1 MDDLLNEFL
10 TETFESIEVVDVELV
25 ELEKDPNNK
34 SVLDNIFR
42 LVHTIKGTCGFLGLP
57 RLEAVAHSGENV
69 LGKFRDGEMEVTPEA
84 VTLILSALDRI
95 KEILEGLEQTQ
106 EEPAGDDSEIINQL
120 NAMAEGKTPSV
131 DKIEEP
137 VKIVEQVE
145 APIEVSDERP
155 TVPGEVTLDELE
167 AAFLAAPGPE
177 DDDVEDDVASKGK
190 LESVG
195 GLETISVL
203 SHLFHNRVNS
213 DPSMKDLL
221 KGADLRESK
230 KAVEAF
236 FISSLENEV
245 CAEDIVESSFVEF
258 IKNGILEDQF
268 YNTTKHLESVLEEVG
283 MSALDAEFVKE
294 IYTQTSSKMLEAA
307 KKNVKVATEPAK
319 SKDVAKKAAAKEGSI
334 ANQSIRVGVDVLDNL
349 MNMVSELVLTRNQL
363 MQISRRAGDNEF
375 DIPLQRLSQCTTEL
389 QEGVMKT
396 RMQPIGNAW
405 SKLPRIIRDLQMEL
419 GKKIDLQMLGAE
431 TELDRQV
438 LELIKDPLTHMIR
451 NSADHGIETIED
463 RVAAGKKE
471 TGTIRLNAFHEGGQ
485 IIIEI
490 SDDGA
495 GLPVEKL
502 KAKALANNLAS
513 EEEIAE
519 MSDQQIQR
527 FIFHAGFSTAQQVTS
542 VSGRGVGMDVV
553 RTNIEKIGGTIE
565 LKSTEGKGT
574 TFFIKIPLTL
584 AIVSALIVESGSERF
599 AIPQISVLELVRA
612 SNDSNHTI
620 EYINSTPVLRLR
632 DRLLPLL
639 HLNKILGFESEENA
653 ATEDAA
659 SEDSVS
665 EVSVSS
671 NEDFIIITQVGDFT
685 FGIVVDQVFD
695 TEEIVVKP
703 VAPILRDLTVFSGNT
718 ILGDGTVIMILDPNG
733 IANEANDAMS
743 DIADQ
748 YSDADEEELV
758 SSFDDKEAILLF
770 RAGGDTKRAVPL
782 SLVSRLEEIDVS
794 KIEDSE
800 GAKMVQYRGKLMPL
814 VLINDQYDIK
824 SEGRQPML
832 VFTDDDK
839 AMGIIVDEIS
849 DIKEDRLNVEL
860 NSKAVGQLG
869 TAIIDEVAT
878 EVIDIAHYF
887 EKTFDNWQMGME
899 PNAVDEQDGRKSI
912 LIVDD
917 STFFLNLLKPLLT
930 ASGYNVT
937 IAGDATEALKLREK
951 GLDFDLIISDIDMP
965 EMNGFEFAE
974 EVRENGIWQETPMVA
989 LSANNS
995 EKRSEKG
1002 LAAGFDNYVEKLDRD
1017 TLIKAIEE
1025 QFGDQVSAA

>member
-1 MDDLLNEFL
+1 MKLGGGIPVTSEKVIGMDDLLNEFL
-10 TETFESIEVVDVELV
+10 TETFESIEVVDLELV

-69 LGKFRDGEMEVTPEA
+69 LGKFRDGEMKVTPEA
-84 VTLILSALDRI
+84 VTLILTALDRI
-95 KEILEGLEQTQ
+95 KEILVGLEQNQQ
-106 EEPAGDDSEIINQL
+106 EPSGDDSEIINQL
-120 NAMAEGKTPSV
+120 NAMAEGNLYLVETPKV
-131 DKIEEP
+131 IE
-137 VKIVEQVE
+137 E
-145 APIEVSDERP
+145 APIMVSDVRP
-155 TVPGEVTLDELE
+155 SVPGEVTLDELE
-167 AAFLAAPGPE
+167 AAFLAAPGPDDE
-177 DDDVEDDVASKGK
+177 DPVEEAVNV
-190 LESVG
+190 SVQ
-195 GLETISVL
+195 ETVKAAE
-203 SHLFHNRVNS
+203 V
-213 DPSMKDLL
+213 
-221 KGADLRESK
+221 K
-230 KAVEAF
+230 K
-236 FISSLENEV
+236 
-245 CAEDIVESSFVEF
+245 
-258 IKNGILEDQF
+258 
-268 YNTTKHLESVLEEVG
+268 EEV
-283 MSALDAEFVKE
+283 VKANG
-294 IYTQTSSKMLEAA
+294 SS
-307 KKNVKVATEPAK
+307 
-319 SKDVAKKAAAKEGSI
+319 KEGSI
-334 ANQSIRVGVDVLDNL
+334 ANQSIRVTVDVLDNL

-363 MQISRRAGDNEF
+363 MQISRRTGESEF
-375 DIPLQRLSQCTTEL
+375 AIPLQRLSQCTTEL

-419 GKKIDLQMLGAE
+419 GKKIDLQMLGAD

-451 NSADHGIETIED
+451 NSADHGIEKIED
-463 RVAAGKKE
+463 RIAAGKKE

-495 GLPVEKL
+495 GLSVEKL
-502 KAKALANNLAS
+502 KAKALSNGLAT
-513 EEEIAE
+513 EEELAE

-527 FIFHAGFSTAQQVTS
+527 FIFHAGFSTAAKVTS

-553 RTNIEKIGGTIE
+553 RSNIEKIGGAIE

-574 TFFIKIPLTL
+574 TFLIKIPLTL
-584 AIVSALIVESGSERF
+584 AIVSALIVESGTERF

-612 SNDSNHTI
+612 SGDSNHKI

-639 HLNKILGFESEENA
+639 HLNKILGFEEGDNM
-653 ATEDAA
+653 DA
-659 SEDSVS
+659 DSLR
-665 EVSVSS
+665 
-671 NEDFIIITQVGDFT
+671 EDFIIITQVGDFT
-685 FGIVVDQVFD
+685 FGIVVDRVFD

-703 VAPILRDLTVFSGNT
+703 VAPILRDLNVFSGNT

-733 IANEANDAMS
+733 IASEANEAMS
-743 DIADQ
+743 ELSDQ
-748 YSDADEEELV
+748 RAEEEDDV
-758 SSFDDKEAILLF
+758 SRATFEDKEAILLF

-794 KIEDSE
+794 KIEISE
-800 GAKMVQYRGKLMPL
+800 GNKMVQYRGKLMPL
-814 VLINDQYDIK
+814 VLINDKYDIK

-832 VFTDDDK
+832 VFTNDDK

-849 DIKEDRLNVEL
+849 DIKEDSIKVEL
-860 NSKAVGQLG
+860 SSKAIGQLG
-869 TAIIDEVAT
+869 TAIIDGVAT
-878 EVIDIAHYF
+878 EVIDIAYYF
-887 EKTFDNWQMGME
+887 EKTFNDWQMGMDAIPVE
-899 PNAVDEQDGRKSI
+899 LKSKRKNI

-937 IAGDATEALKLREK
+937 IASTAVEALKLREK

-974 EVRENGIWQETPMVA
+974 EVRENGIWRETPLVA
-989 LSANNS
+989 LSANS
-995 EKRSEKG
+995 SQARFDKG
-1002 LAAGFDNYVEKLDRD
+1002 REVGFDNYVEKLDRD
-1017 TLIKAIEE
+1017 TLLKAIEE
-1025 QFGDQVSAA
+1025 QINNHETAA

>member
-1 MDDLLNEFL
+1 MDDLLSEFL

-69 LGKFRDGEMEVTPEA
+69 LGKFRDGEMEVTPDA
-84 VTLILSALDRI
+84 VTLILNALDRI
-95 KEILEGLEQTQ
+95 KEILDALEQTQ
-106 EEPAGDDSEIINQL
+106 EEPAGDDSDIINQL
-120 NAMAEGKTPSV
+120 NAMAEGKTAPAL
-131 DKIEEP
+131 
-137 VKIVEQVE
+137 VEVEE

-167 AAFLAAPGPE
+167 AAFLAAPGPDDE
-177 DDDVEDDVASKGK
+177 DEEVQEEASSGR
-190 LESVG
+190 LADFG
-195 GLETISVL
+195 GQEAIAVL
-203 SHLFHNRVNS
+203 SHLFHNRVTADAS
-213 DPSMKDLL
+213 LKDLL
-221 KGADLRESK
+221 AGADLRKSK
-230 KAVEAF
+230 KAVEEF
-236 FISSLENEV
+236 FTASFENEA
-245 CAEDIVESSFVEF
+245 CAEDKIENSFSEF
-258 IKNGILEDQF
+258 IGKGIAEDQF
-268 YNTTKHLESVLEEVG
+268 YNTVKHLDGVLEEMGASTTNV
-283 MSALDAEFVKE
+283 AFLNE
-294 IYTQTSSKMLEAA
+294 IYSQSSTKMLELAKENSKPVVAA
-307 KKNVKVATEPAK
+307 KKTEVAK
-319 SKDVAKKAAAKEGSI
+319 SGAAGSKETSI

-363 MQISRRAGDNEF
+363 MQISRRAGENEF
-375 DIPLQRLSQCTTEL
+375 DIPLQRLSQCTSEL

-451 NSADHGIETIED
+451 NSADHGIESIAD
-463 RVAAGKKE
+463 RIAAGKKE

-490 SDDGA
+490 ADDGA
-495 GLPVEKL
+495 GIPVDKL
-502 KAKALANNLAS
+502 AAKAIANNLAT

-519 MSDQQIQR
+519 MSDTQIQR
-527 FIFHAGFSTAQQVTS
+527 FIFHAGFSTAQKVTS

-574 TFFIKIPLTL
+574 TFSIKIPLTL
-584 AIVSALIVESGSERF
+584 AIVSALIVESGEERF

-612 SNDSNHTI
+612 SDDSMHKI

-639 HLNKILGFESEENA
+639 HLNKILGFDQQADKEQVQEEN
-653 ATEDAA
+653 
-659 SEDSVS
+659 
-665 EVSVSS
+665 
-671 NEDFIIITQVGDFT
+671 NENFIIITQVGDFT
-685 FGIVVDQVFD
+685 FGIVVDRVFD

-703 VAPILRDLTVFSGNT
+703 VAPILRDLNVFSGNT

-733 IANEANDAMS
+733 IANEASDAMT
-743 DIADQ
+743 DVADQ
-748 YSDADEEELV
+748 RVDEEEENAIATV
-758 SSFDDKEAILLF
+758 DDKEAILLF

-782 SLVSRLEEIDVS
+782 SLVSRLEEFDVE
-794 KIEDSE
+794 KIEISE

-814 VLINDQYDIK
+814 VMVNNDYEIK

-832 VFTDDDK
+832 VFTDEDRV
-839 AMGIIVDEIS
+839 MGIVVDEIS
-849 DIKEDRLNVEL
+849 DIKEDSINVEL
-860 NSKAVGQLG
+860 SSKAEGQLG
-869 TAIIDEVAT
+869 TAIIDGIAT
-878 EVIDIAHYF
+878 EVIDIAYYF
-887 EKTFDNWQMGME
+887 ERTFHSWQMGIDSPAE
-899 PNAVDEQDGRKSI
+899 IKSQRKNI

-917 STFFLNLLKPLLT
+917 SAFFLNLLKPLLSS
-930 ASGYNVT
+930 AGYNVT
-937 IAGDATEALKLREK
+937 IANTASEALELREK
-951 GLDFDLIISDIDMP
+951 GYEFDLIISDIDMP
-965 EMNGFEFAE
+965 EIDGFEFAE
-974 EVRENGIWQETPMVA
+974 DVREEGIWQETPMIA
-989 LSANNS
+989 LSANSS
-995 EKRSEKG
+995 EKRFARGREV
-1002 LAAGFDNYVEKLDRD
+1002 GFDNYVEKLDRE
-1017 TLIKAIEE
+1017 TLVKAIEE
-1025 QFGDQVSAA
+1025 QINDKETAA

>member
-1 MDDLLNEFL
+1 MDDLLSEFL

-69 LGKFRDGEMEVTPEA
+69 LGKFRDGEMEVTPDA
-84 VTLILSALDRI
+84 VTLILAALDRI
-95 KEILEGLEQTQ
+95 KEILDGLEQTQ
-106 EEPAGDDSEIINQL
+106 EEPVGDDSDIINQL
-120 NAMAEGKTPSV
+120 NAMAEGKTAPV
-131 DKIEEP
+131 LIE
-137 VKIVEQVE
+137 VTE
-145 APIEVSDERP
+145 APIVVSDVRP
-155 TVPGEVTLDELE
+155 TVPGEATLDELE
-167 AAFLAAPGPE
+167 AAFLAAPGP
-177 DDDVEDDVASKGK
+177 DDEEEPVEETSNGK
-190 LESVG
+190 LEGFG
-195 GLETISVL
+195 GQEAIAVL
-203 SHLFHNRVNS
+203 SHLFHNRIS
-213 DPSMKDLL
+213 ADAALKDLL
-221 KGADLRESK
+221 TGADLRKSK
-230 KAVEAF
+230 KAVEEF
-236 FISSLENEV
+236 FASSLENEA
-245 CAEDIVESSFVEF
+245 CAEDKIESGFVEF
-258 IKNGILEDQF
+258 INKGIVEDQF
-268 YNTTKHLESVLEEVG
+268 YNTVKHLDGVLEEMG
-283 MSALDAEFVKE
+283 SSTTDTAFLKE
-294 IYTQTSSKMLEAA
+294 IYTQASTKMLEVA
-307 KKNVKVATEPAK
+307 KKNVKTVVAAK
-319 SKDVAKKAAAKEGSI
+319 KKEVAKTDNQGTKETSI

-363 MQISRRAGDNEF
+363 MQISRRAGENEF
-375 DIPLQRLSQCTTEL
+375 DIPLQRLSQCTSEL

-451 NSADHGIETIED
+451 NSADHGIEKIED
-463 RVAAGKKE
+463 RIAAGKKE

-502 KAKALANNLAS
+502 KEKALKNELAT

-553 RTNIEKIGGTIE
+553 RTNIEKIGGTVE

-574 TFFIKIPLTL
+574 TFSIKIPLTL
-584 AIVSALIVESGSERF
+584 AIVSALIVESGKERF
-599 AIPQISVLELVRA
+599 AVPQISVLELVRA
-612 SNDSNHTI
+612 SSDSMHKI

-639 HLNKILGFESEENA
+639 HLNKILGFDEKAGLEQTQEE
-653 ATEDAA
+653 T
-659 SEDSVS
+659 S
-665 EVSVSS
+665 
-671 NEDFIIITQVGDFT
+671 EDFIIITQVGEFT
-685 FGIVVDQVFD
+685 FGIVVDRVFD

-703 VAPILRDLTVFSGNT
+703 VAPILRDLNVFSGNT

-733 IANEANDAMS
+733 IANEASDAMT
-743 DIADQ
+743 DVADQ
-748 YSDADEEELV
+748 RSEEDEESAITTV
-758 SSFDDKEAILLF
+758 DDKEAILLF
-770 RAGGDTKRAVPL
+770 RAGGETKRAVPL
-782 SLVSRLEEIDVS
+782 ALVSRLEEFDVE
-794 KIEDSE
+794 KIEISE

-814 VLINDQYDIK
+814 VMINDDYEIK

-832 VFTDDDK
+832 VFTDEDRV
-839 AMGIIVDEIS
+839 MGIVVDEIS
-849 DIKEDRLNVEL
+849 DIKEDSINVEL
-860 NSKAVGQLG
+860 TSKAVGQLG
-869 TAIIDEVAT
+869 TAIIDGIAT

-887 EKTFDNWQMGME
+887 EDTFQSWQMGLESTPAEMK
-899 PNAVDEQDGRKSI
+899 AKRKNI

-917 STFFLNLLKPLLT
+917 STFFLNLLKPLLSS
-930 ASGYNVT
+930 AGYNVT
-937 IAGDATEALKLREK
+937 IAHKASDALNLRER
-951 GLDFDLIISDIDMP
+951 GYQFDLIVSDIDMP
-965 EMNGFEFAE
+965 EMDGFEFAE
-974 EVRENGIWQETPMVA
+974 GVREGGSWQNVPMIA

-995 EKRSEKG
+995 EKRFARGKEV
-1002 LAAGFDNYVEKLDRD
+1002 GFDNYVEKLDRE
-1017 TLIKAIEE
+1017 TLVKAIEE
-1025 QFGDQVSAA
+1025 QINEQETAA

>member
-69 LGKFRDGEMEVTPEA
+69 LGKFRDGEMDVTPEA
-84 VTLILSALDRI
+84 VTLILNALDRI
-95 KEILEGLEQTQ
+95 KEILDGLEQTQ

-120 NAMAEGKTPSV
+120 NAMAEGKTV
-131 DKIEEP
+131 AA
-137 VKIVEQVE
+137 VKIVEPVE
-145 APIEVSDERP
+145 APIEVSNVRP
-155 TVPGEVTLDELE
+155 SVPGEATLDELE
-167 AAFLAAPGPE
+167 AAFLAAPGP
-177 DDDVEDDVASKGK
+177 DDEELAEEVVSGGK

-195 GLETISVL
+195 GVETVSVL
-203 SHLFHNRVNS
+203 SHLFHNRISS
-213 DPSMKDLL
+213 DASLNELL
-221 KGADLRESK
+221 KGADLRKSK
-230 KAVEAF
+230 KAVEEFFTSCLQNEKCDEGLVETAF
-236 FISSLENEV
+236 ADFIN
-245 CAEDIVESSFVEF
+245 
-258 IKNGILEDQF
+258 NGIAEDQF
-268 YNTTKHLESVLEEVG
+268 YNTTKHLESVCEEVG
-283 MSALDAEFVKE
+283 MSSIDAEFTKE
-294 IYTQTSSKMLEAA
+294 IYSETSKKMLEAA
-307 KKNVKVATEPAK
+307 KKNIDAAETPKKAEVATK
-319 SKDVAKKAAAKEGSI
+319 SGGKEGSI
-334 ANQSIRVGVDVLDNL
+334 ANQSIRVAVDVLDNL

-363 MQISRRAGDNEF
+363 MQISRRSGENEF
-375 DIPLQRLSQCTTEL
+375 EIPLQRLSQCTTEL

-419 GKKIDLQMLGAE
+419 GKKIELQMLGAD

-451 NSADHGIETIED
+451 NSADHGVETIED
-463 RVAAGKKE
+463 RIAAGKKE

-502 KAKALANNLAS
+502 KAKALANELAT

-527 FIFHAGFSTAQQVTS
+527 FIFHAGFSTAAQVTS

-584 AIVSALIVESGSERF
+584 AIVSALIVESGDERY

-612 SNDSNHTI
+612 SGDSNHNI

-639 HLNKILGFESEENA
+639 HLNKILGFEEVNEEQSGEN
-653 ATEDAA
+653 TRE
-659 SEDSVS
+659 E
-665 EVSVSS
+665 
-671 NEDFIIITQVGDFT
+671 FIIITQVGDFT

-703 VAPILRDLTVFSGNT
+703 VAPILRDLNVFSGNT

-733 IANEANDAMS
+733 IASEANEAMADL
-743 DIADQ
+743 ADQ
-748 YSDADEEELV
+748 KAEEDETNALAT
-758 SSFDDKEAILLF
+758 FDDKEAILLF
-770 RAGGDTKRAVPL
+770 RAGGETKRAVPL

-794 KIEDSE
+794 KIEVSE
-800 GAKMVQYRGKLMPL
+800 GNKMVQYRGKLMPL

-849 DIKEDRLNVEL
+849 DIKEDRINVEL
-860 NSKAVGQLG
+860 DSKAVGQLG
-869 TAIIDEVAT
+869 TAIVDGIAT

-887 EKTFDNWQMGME
+887 EKTFNNWQMGMDVM
-899 PNAVDEQDGRKSI
+899 PDVVTSRRKNI

-930 ASGYNVT
+930 AAGYNVT
-937 IAGDATEALKLREK
+937 IAATASEALELREQ
-951 GLDFDLIISDIDMP
+951 GFDFDLIVSDIDMP

-974 EVRENGIWQETPMVA
+974 EVREEGIWQETPMVA
-989 LSANNS
+989 LSANSS
-995 EKRSEKG
+995 EKRFERG
-1002 LAAGFDNYVEKLDRD
+1002 REAGFDNYVEKLDRD
-1017 TLIKAIEE
+1017 TLLKAIEE
-1025 QFGDQVSAA
+1025 QISDQENAA

>member
-84 VTLILSALDRI
+84 VTLILKALDRI
-95 KEILEGLEQTQ
+95 KEILAGLEETQ
-106 EEPAGDDSEIINQL
+106 EEPAGDDSEIIDQL
-120 NAMAEGKTPSV
+120 NAMAAGEAVS
-131 DKIEEP
+131 
-137 VKIVEQVE
+137 VEQSVE
-145 APIEVSDERP
+145 TVIEVSEERP
-155 TVPGEVTLDELE
+155 MVPGEVTLDELE
-167 AAFLAAPGPE
+167 AAFLAAPGPDDE
-177 DDDVEDDVASKGK
+177 DPEEVQATSSRLDSIGGSETV
-190 LESVG
+190 SV
-195 GLETISVL
+195 I
-203 SHLFHNRVNS
+203 SHLFHNRINS
-213 DPSMKDLL
+213 DASLKMLLQDVDLMV
-221 KGADLRESK
+221 SK
-230 KAVEAF
+230 KAVEDFFTASIESEKCEEAMVATAF
-236 FISSLENEV
+236 AS
-245 CAEDIVESSFVEF
+245 F
-258 IKNGILEDQF
+258 IKQGIAEDQF
-268 YNTTKHLESVLEEVG
+268 YNTTVHLENVLEEVG
-283 MSALDAEFVKE
+283 LSTMDAEFIKE
-294 IYTQTSSKMLEAA
+294 LYGQSSKAMIEAA
-307 KKNVKVATEPAK
+307 KNAVNASVE
-319 SKDVAKKAAAKEGSI
+319 KKETGKKTGSAKEGGI
-334 ANQSIRVGVDVLDNL
+334 ANQSIRVAVDVLDNL

-363 MQISRRAGDNEF
+363 LQISRRAGDSEF

-419 GKKIDLQMLGAE
+419 GKKIDLQMLGAD

-451 NSADHGIETIED
+451 NSADHGIEKIED
-463 RVAAGKKE
+463 RIAAGKKE

-495 GLPVEKL
+495 GLAVEKL
-502 KAKALANNLAS
+502 KAKALKNGLAT
-513 EEEIAE
+513 EDEISE

-527 FIFHAGFSTAQQVTS
+527 FIFHAGFSTAAQVTS

-584 AIVSALIVESGSERF
+584 AIVSALIVESGEERF

-612 SNDSNHTI
+612 SADSTHTI
-620 EYINSTPVLRLR
+620 EFINSTPVLRLR

-639 HLNKILGFESEENA
+639 HLNKILGFETDDDLAEA
-653 ATEDAA
+653 DEDA
-659 SEDSVS
+659 
-665 EVSVSS
+665 
-671 NEDFIIITQVGDFT
+671 NREDFIIITQVGDFT
-685 FGIVVDQVFD
+685 FGIVVDRVFD

-733 IANEANDAMS
+733 IATEVNEAMS
-743 DIADQ
+743 DIAEQRAD
-748 YSDADEEELV
+748 SDAESLV

-782 SLVSRLEEIDVS
+782 SLVSRLEEFDVS
-794 KIEDSE
+794 SIEISE
-800 GAKMVQYRGKLMPL
+800 GSKMVQYRGKLMPL
-814 VLINDQYDIK
+814 VMINDQYEIR

-832 VFTDDDK
+832 VFTDNEK
-839 AMGIIVDEIS
+839 SMGVIVDEIS
-849 DIKEDRLNVEL
+849 DIKEDKINVEL
-860 NSKAVGQLG
+860 SSKAIGQLG
-869 TAIIDEVAT
+869 TAIIDGVAT
-878 EVIDIAHYF
+878 EVIDIAYYF
-887 EKTFDNWQMGME
+887 EKTFNDWQLSAE
-899 PNAVDEQDGRKSI
+899 NIEVESKLKRKNI

-930 ASGYNVT
+930 TAGYNVT
-937 IAGDATEALKLREK
+937 IASTANKALELREK
-951 GLDFDLIISDIDMP
+951 GYEFDLIVSDIDMP
-965 EMNGFEFAE
+965 EMDGYEFAE
-974 EVRENGIWQETPMVA
+974 EVRENGQWRETPMVA
-989 LSANNS
+989 LSAHSS
-995 EKRSEKG
+995 EKRFSKG
-1002 LAAGFDNYVEKLDRD
+1002 REAGFNNYVEKLDRD
-1017 TLIKAIEE
+1017 TLLKAIEE
-1025 QFGDQVSAA
+1025 QIADRETAA

>member
-69 LGKFRDGEMEVTPEA
+69 LGKFRDGEMEVTPDA
-84 VTLILSALDRI
+84 VTLILNALDRI
-95 KEILEGLEQTQ
+95 KEILAGLEETQ
-106 EEPAGDDSEIINQL
+106 EEPEGDDSGIIDQL
-120 NAMAEGKTPSV
+120 NAMAAGNAAP
-131 DKIEEP
+131 
-137 VKIVEQVE
+137 E
-145 APIEVSDERP
+145 AAAPAEKPIEVSNERP

-167 AAFLAAPGPE
+167 AAFLAAPGPDEE
-177 DDDVEDDVASKGK
+177 DATEEVSSNS
-190 LESVG
+190 LENIG
-195 GLETISVL
+195 GAETISVL
-203 SHLFHNRVNS
+203 SHLFHNRILADGS
-213 DPSMKDLL
+213 LKDLVSSD
-221 KGADLRESK
+221 DLRKSK
-230 KAVEAF
+230 KGVEEFFTSSIESGKCNEGLIVEAF
-236 FISSLENEV
+236 SAFIS
-245 CAEDIVESSFVEF
+245 
-258 IKNGILEDQF
+258 KGIAEDQF
-268 YNTTKHLESVLEEVG
+268 YNTTKHLEAVLEEVG
-283 MSALDAEFVKE
+283 ITSLDAELVKD
-294 IYTQTSSKMLEAA
+294 IYAQSATKMLKAA
-307 KKNVKVATEPAK
+307 KKNSKSVGPAK
-319 SKDVAKKAAAKEGSI
+319 KTDVAKKPAGAAAKESSI
-334 ANQSIRVGVDVLDNL
+334 ANQSIRVTVDVLDNL

-363 MQISRRAGDNEF
+363 MQISRRAGGDNEF
-375 DIPLQRLSQCTTEL
+375 EIPLQRLSQCTTEL

-419 GKKIDLQMLGAE
+419 GKKIDLQMLGAD

-451 NSADHGIETIED
+451 NSADHGVETIED
-463 RVAAGKKE
+463 RIAAGKKE

-495 GLPVEKL
+495 GLPVDKL
-502 KAKALANNLAS
+502 AAKAVANGLATQ
-513 EEEIAE
+513 EEISE

-527 FIFHAGFSTAQQVTS
+527 FIFNAGFSTAQKVTS

-584 AIVSALIVESGSERF
+584 AIVSALIVESNSERF

-612 SNDSNHTI
+612 SHDSTHSI

-639 HLNKILGFESEENA
+639 NLNKILGFDKREEAGDENSEEN
-653 ATEDAA
+653 EN
-659 SEDSVS
+659 S
-665 EVSVSS
+665 EVEVGSV
-671 NEDFIIITQVGDFT
+671 NDDFIIITQVGDFT
-685 FGIVVDQVFD
+685 FGIVVDRVFD

-703 VAPILRDLTVFSGNT
+703 VAPILRDLNVFSGNT

-733 IANEANDAMS
+733 IANDASEALS
-743 DIADQ
+743 DVSDQ
-748 YSDADEEELV
+748 HQEEEEGNLV
-758 SSFDDKEAILLF
+758 TTLDDKEAILLF
-770 RAGGDTKRAVPL
+770 RAGGETKRAVPL
-782 SLVSRLEEIDVS
+782 SLVSRLEEIDIS
-794 KIEDSE
+794 NIEISE

-814 VLINDQYDIK
+814 VMINDQYDVK
-824 SEGRQPML
+824 TEGRQPML

-839 AMGIIVDEIS
+839 AMGLIVDEIS
-849 DIKEDRLNVEL
+849 DIKEDNINVEL
-860 NSKAVGQLG
+860 SSETVGQLG
-869 TAIIDEVAT
+869 TAIIDGIAT
-878 EVIDIAHYF
+878 EVIDIAYYF
-887 EKTFDNWQMGME
+887 EKTFNDWQLGAE
-899 PNAVDEQDGRKSI
+899 SGSADYKTKRKSI

-930 ASGYNVT
+930 ASGYHVT
-937 IAGDATEALKLREK
+937 IASTANEALELRSQ
-951 GLDFDLIISDIDMP
+951 GVDFDLIVSDIDMP

-989 LSANNS
+989 LSANS
-995 EKRSEKG
+995 SQKKFDQGRE
-1002 LAAGFDNYVEKLDRD
+1002 AGFDNYVEKLDRE
-1017 TLIKAIEE
+1017 TLLKAIEE
-1025 QFGDQVSAA
+1025 QISDHETAA

>member
-57 RLEAVAHSGENV
+57 RLESVAHSGENV

-84 VTLILSALDRI
+84 VTLILNALDRI
-95 KEILEGLEQTQ
+95 KEILEGLEETQ

-120 NAMAEGKTPSV
+120 NAMAAGEAAPAEKV
-131 DKIEEP
+131 EEEP
-137 VKIVEQVE
+137 IVVE
-145 APIEVSDERP
+145 EERP

-167 AAFLAAPGPE
+167 AAFLAAPGPDDE
-177 DDDVEDDVASKGK
+177 DPADEPAASGRM
-190 LESVG
+190 ESIG
-195 GLETISVL
+195 GAETISVI
-203 SHLFHNRVNS
+203 SHLFHNRINS
-213 DPSMKDLL
+213 DASLSALL
-221 KGADLRESK
+221 KGADLRASK
-230 KAVEAF
+230 KAVEDFLTASIEAEKCVDDKVEAGF
-236 FISSLENEV
+236 SNFIN
-245 CAEDIVESSFVEF
+245 A
-258 IKNGILEDQF
+258 GIAEDQF
-268 YNTTKHLESVLEEVG
+268 YNTTVHLESVLEEVG
-283 MSALDAEFVKE
+283 MSSIDAEFVKE
-294 IYTQTSSKMLEAA
+294 LYNQSSEKMLGASKKKAAPAEKKPEAA
-307 KKNVKVATEPAK
+307 KKSGP
-319 SKDVAKKAAAKEGSI
+319 AKEGSI
-334 ANQSIRVGVDVLDNL
+334 ANQSIRVNVDVLDNL

-363 MQISRRAGDNEF
+363 MQISRRAGDNDF
-375 DIPLQRLSQCTTEL
+375 DIPLQRLSQCTSEL

-463 RVAAGKKE
+463 RIAAGKKE

-502 KAKALANNLAS
+502 KEKALKNELAT

-527 FIFHAGFSTAQQVTS
+527 FIFHAGFSTAAKVTS

-584 AIVSALIVESGSERF
+584 AIVSALIVESGDERF
-599 AIPQISVLELVRA
+599 AVPQISVLELVRA
-612 SNDSNHTI
+612 SGDSMHTI

-639 HLNKILGFESEENA
+639 HLNKILGFETDEEIVA
-653 ATEDAA
+653 AQQEATH
-659 SEDSVS
+659 
-665 EVSVSS
+665 
-671 NEDFIIITQVGDFT
+671 EDFIIITQVGDFT
-685 FGIVVDQVFD
+685 FGIVVDRVFD

-703 VAPILRDLTVFSGNT
+703 VAPILRDLSVFSGNT

-733 IANEANDAMS
+733 IATEANEAMS

-748 YSDADEEELV
+748 RGDEEEESLV
-758 SSFDDKEAILLF
+758 SNFDDKEAILLF

-782 SLVSRLEEIDVS
+782 SLVSRLEEVDVS
-794 KIEDSE
+794 RIEVSE

-814 VLINDQYDIK
+814 VMINDQYEIR

-839 AMGIIVDEIS
+839 SMGVIVDEIS
-849 DIKEDRLNVEL
+849 DIKEDTIDVEL
-860 NSKAVGQLG
+860 ESKAIGQLG
-869 TAIIDEVAT
+869 TAIIDGEAT
-878 EVIDIAHYF
+878 EVIDIAYYF
-887 EKTFDNWQMGME
+887 EKTFNSWQLGAE
-899 PNAVDEQDGRKSI
+899 TSEVESKPKRKNI

-937 IAGDATEALKLREK
+937 IAVNASGALKLREK
-951 GLDFDLIISDIDMP
+951 GHDFDLIISDIDMP
-965 EMNGFEFAE
+965 HMNGFEFAE
-974 EVRENGIWQETPMVA
+974 EVRDDGIWQETPLVA
-989 LSANNS
+989 LSANSS
-995 EKRSEKG
+995 EGRFEKG
-1002 LAAGFDNYVEKLDRD
+1002 REAGFDNYVEKLDRD
-1017 TLIKAIEE
+1017 TLIQAIEE
-1025 QFGDQVSAA
+1025 QFADQESAA

>member
-69 LGKFRDGEMEVTPEA
+69 LGKFRDGEMEVTPAA
-84 VTLILSALDRI
+84 VTLILNALDRI

-106 EEPAGDDSEIINQL
+106 EEPAGDDSEIIDQL
-120 NAMAEGKTPSV
+120 NAMAAGEAAPVEEVK
-131 DKIEEP
+131 EEP
-137 VKIVEQVE
+137 VVVE
-145 APIEVSDERP
+145 DERP
-155 TVPGEVTLDELE
+155 KVPGEVTLDELE
-167 AAFLAAPGPE
+167 AAFLAAPGPDDE
-177 DDDVEDDVASKGK
+177 D
-190 LESVG
+190 SVDEAVSSSRVDSIG
-195 GLETISVL
+195 GAETISVI
-203 SHLFHNRVNS
+203 SHLFHNRLNS
-213 DPSMKDLL
+213 DASL
-221 KGADLRESK
+221 KSFLQGADLRASK
-230 KAVEAF
+230 KSFEEFLTVS
-236 FISSLENEV
+236 IENEK
-245 CAEDIVESSFVEF
+245 CADDMVADTFANF
-258 IKNGILEDQF
+258 IKAGIAEDQF
-268 YNTTKHLESVLEEVG
+268 YNTSMHFESVLEEVG
-283 MSALDAEFVKE
+283 LSSIDAEFIKE
-294 IYTQTSSKMLEAA
+294 LYGQSSMPMLEAA
-307 KKNVKVATEPAK
+307 KKKQASSEPNKEAA
-319 SKDVAKKAAAKEGSI
+319 AKKAGPAKEGSI
-334 ANQSIRVGVDVLDNL
+334 ANQSIRVAVDVLDNL

-363 MQISRRAGDNEF
+363 MQISRRTGDNDF

-451 NSADHGIETIED
+451 NSADHGIETIDD
-463 RVAAGKKE
+463 RIAAGKKE

-495 GLPVEKL
+495 GLPVDKLREKIL
-502 KAKALANNLAS
+502 KNALAT
-513 EEEIAE
+513 EEEVAE

-527 FIFHAGFSTAQQVTS
+527 FIFHAGFSTAAKVTS

-584 AIVSALIVESGSERF
+584 AIVSALIVESGEERF

-612 SNDSNHTI
+612 SSDSTHTI

-639 HLNKILGFESEENA
+639 HLNRILSFEDEQDLA
-653 ATEDAA
+653 
-659 SEDSVS
+659 
-665 EVSVSS
+665 EVGQDESR
-671 NEDFIIITQVGDFT
+671 EDFIIITQVGDFT
-685 FGIVVDQVFD
+685 FGIVVDRVFD

-703 VAPILRDLTVFSGNT
+703 VAPILRDLSVFSGNT
-718 ILGDGTVIMILDPNG
+718 ILGDGSVIMILDPNG
-733 IANEANDAMS
+733 IASEANEAMS

-748 YSDADEEELV
+748 SGIEEEDGLV
-758 SSFDDKEAILLF
+758 SNIDEKEAILLF

-782 SLVSRLEEIDVS
+782 SLVSRLEEVDVS
-794 KIEDSE
+794 SIEVSE

-814 VLINDQYDIK
+814 VMINDQYEIR

-832 VFTDDDK
+832 VFTDDQK
-839 AMGIIVDEIS
+839 SMGVIVDEIS
-849 DIKEDRLNVEL
+849 DIKEDRINVEL
-860 NSKAVGQLG
+860 GSKAIGQLG
-869 TAIIDEVAT
+869 TAIIDGVAT
-878 EVIDIAHYF
+878 EVIDIAYYF
-887 EKTFDNWQMGME
+887 EQTFNDWQLGAE
-899 PNAVDEQDGRKSI
+899 NLELEAKLKRKNI

-930 ASGYNVT
+930 TAGYNVT
-937 IAGDATEALKLREK
+937 IASTASDALALREK
-951 GLDFDLIISDIDMP
+951 GYEFDLIVSDIDMP
-965 EMNGFEFAE
+965 EMDGYEFAE
-974 EVRENGIWQETPMVA
+974 EIREGGDWKETPMVA
-989 LSANNS
+989 LSAQSS
-995 EKRSEKG
+995 EKRFARGRE
-1002 LAAGFDNYVEKLDRD
+1002 AGFDNYVEKLDRD
-1017 TLIKAIEE
+1017 TLLKAIEE
-1025 QFGDQVSAA
+1025 QIADQETAA

>member
-10 TETFESIEVVDVELV
+10 TETFESIEVVDLELV

-69 LGKFRDGEMEVTPEA
+69 LGKFRDGEMKVTPEA
-84 VTLILSALDRI
+84 VTLILTALDRI
-95 KEILEGLEQTQ
+95 KEILVGLEQNQQ
-106 EEPAGDDSEIINQL
+106 EPSGDDSEIINQL
-120 NAMAEGKTPSV
+120 NAMAEGNLYLVETPKV
-131 DKIEEP
+131 IE
-137 VKIVEQVE
+137 E
-145 APIEVSDERP
+145 APIMVSDVRP
-155 TVPGEVTLDELE
+155 SVPGEVTLDELE
-167 AAFLAAPGPE
+167 AAFLAAPGPDDE
-177 DDDVEDDVASKGK
+177 DPVEEAVNV
-190 LESVG
+190 SVQ
-195 GLETISVL
+195 ETVKAAE
-203 SHLFHNRVNS
+203 V
-213 DPSMKDLL
+213 
-221 KGADLRESK
+221 K
-230 KAVEAF
+230 K
-236 FISSLENEV
+236 
-245 CAEDIVESSFVEF
+245 
-258 IKNGILEDQF
+258 
-268 YNTTKHLESVLEEVG
+268 EEV
-283 MSALDAEFVKE
+283 VKANG
-294 IYTQTSSKMLEAA
+294 SS
-307 KKNVKVATEPAK
+307 
-319 SKDVAKKAAAKEGSI
+319 KEGSI
-334 ANQSIRVGVDVLDNL
+334 ANQSIRVTVDVLDNL

-363 MQISRRAGDNEF
+363 MQISRRTGESEF
-375 DIPLQRLSQCTTEL
+375 AIPLQRLSQCTTEL

-419 GKKIDLQMLGAE
+419 GKKIDLQMLGAD

-451 NSADHGIETIED
+451 NSADHGIEKIED
-463 RVAAGKKE
+463 RIAAGKKE

-495 GLPVEKL
+495 GLSVEKL
-502 KAKALANNLAS
+502 KAKALSNGLAT
-513 EEEIAE
+513 EEELAE

-527 FIFHAGFSTAQQVTS
+527 FIFHAGFSTAAKVTS

-553 RTNIEKIGGTIE
+553 RSNIEKIGGAIE

-574 TFFIKIPLTL
+574 TFLIKIPLTL
-584 AIVSALIVESGSERF
+584 AIVSALIVESGTERF

-612 SNDSNHTI
+612 SGDSNHKI

-639 HLNKILGFESEENA
+639 HLNKILGFEEGDNM
-653 ATEDAA
+653 DA
-659 SEDSVS
+659 DSLR
-665 EVSVSS
+665 
-671 NEDFIIITQVGDFT
+671 EDFIIITQVGDFT
-685 FGIVVDQVFD
+685 FGIVVDRVFD

-703 VAPILRDLTVFSGNT
+703 VAPILRDLNVFSGNT

-733 IANEANDAMS
+733 IASEANEAMS
-743 DIADQ
+743 ELSDQ
-748 YSDADEEELV
+748 RAEEEDDV
-758 SSFDDKEAILLF
+758 SRATFEDKEAILLF

-794 KIEDSE
+794 KIEISE
-800 GAKMVQYRGKLMPL
+800 GNKMVQYRGKLMPL
-814 VLINDQYDIK
+814 VLINDKYDIK

-832 VFTDDDK
+832 VFTNDDK

-849 DIKEDRLNVEL
+849 DIKEDSIKVEL
-860 NSKAVGQLG
+860 SSKAIGQLG
-869 TAIIDEVAT
+869 TAIIDGVAT
-878 EVIDIAHYF
+878 EVIDIAYYF
-887 EKTFDNWQMGME
+887 EKTFNDWQMGMDAIPVE
-899 PNAVDEQDGRKSI
+899 LKSKRKNI

-937 IAGDATEALKLREK
+937 IASTAVEALKLREK

-974 EVRENGIWQETPMVA
+974 EVRENGIWRETPLVA
-989 LSANNS
+989 LSANS
-995 EKRSEKG
+995 SQARFDKG
-1002 LAAGFDNYVEKLDRD
+1002 REVGFDNYVEKLDRD
-1017 TLIKAIEE
+1017 TLLKAIEE
-1025 QFGDQVSAA
+1025 QINNHETAA

>member
-10 TETFESIEVVDVELV
+10 TETFESIEVVDLELV

-69 LGKFRDGEMEVTPEA
+69 LGKFRDGEMKVSPEA
-84 VTLILSALDRI
+84 VTLILTALDRI
-95 KEILEGLEQTQ
+95 KEILVGLEQNQ

-120 NAMAEGKTPSV
+120 NAMAEGNLHL
-131 DKIEEP
+131 IETTKVTE
-137 VKIVEQVE
+137 E
-145 APIEVSDERP
+145 APIVVSDVRP
-155 TVPGEVTLDELE
+155 SVPGEVTLDELE
-167 AAFLAAPGPE
+167 AAFLAAPGPDDE
-177 DDDVEDDVASKGK
+177 DPVEEAVC
-190 LESVG
+190 VNVQ
-195 GLETISVL
+195 ETV
-203 SHLFHNRVNS
+203 
-213 DPSMKDLL
+213 DTK
-221 KGADLRESK
+221 E
-230 KAVEAF
+230 
-236 FISSLENEV
+236 
-245 CAEDIVESSFVEF
+245 
-258 IKNGILEDQF
+258 IKNEDVIKT
-268 YNTTKHLESVLEEVG
+268 NG
-283 MSALDAEFVKE
+283 
-294 IYTQTSSKMLEAA
+294 SS
-307 KKNVKVATEPAK
+307 
-319 SKDVAKKAAAKEGSI
+319 KEGSI
-334 ANQSIRVGVDVLDNL
+334 ANQSIRVTVDVLDNL

-363 MQISRRAGDNEF
+363 MQISRRTGESEF
-375 DIPLQRLSQCTTEL
+375 EIPLQRLSQCTTEL

-451 NSADHGIETIED
+451 NSADHGIEKIKD
-463 RVAAGKKE
+463 RIAAGKKE

-495 GLPVEKL
+495 GLSVEKL
-502 KAKALANNLAS
+502 KAKALSNGLAT
-513 EEEIAE
+513 EEELAE

-527 FIFHAGFSTAQQVTS
+527 FIFHAGFSTAAKVTS

-553 RTNIEKIGGTIE
+553 RSNIEKIGGAIE

-574 TFFIKIPLTL
+574 TFLIKIPLTL
-584 AIVSALIVESGSERF
+584 AIVSALIVESGTERF

-612 SNDSNHTI
+612 SGDSNHKI

-639 HLNKILGFESEENA
+639 HLNKILGFEEGDKL
-653 ATEDAA
+653 DA
-659 SEDSVS
+659 DSLR
-665 EVSVSS
+665 
-671 NEDFIIITQVGDFT
+671 EDFIIITQVGDFT
-685 FGIVVDQVFD
+685 FGIVVDRVFD

-703 VAPILRDLTVFSGNT
+703 VAPILRDLNVFSGNT

-733 IANEANDAMS
+733 IASEANEAMS
-743 DIADQ
+743 ELSDQ
-748 YSDADEEELV
+748 RAEQEEDV
-758 SSFDDKEAILLF
+758 SRSTFDDKEAILLF

-794 KIEDSE
+794 KIEISE
-800 GAKMVQYRGKLMPL
+800 GNKMVQYRGRLMPL
-814 VLINDQYDIK
+814 VLINDKYDIK

-849 DIKEDRLNVEL
+849 DIKEDSIKVEL
-860 NSKAVGQLG
+860 SSKAIGQLG
-869 TAIIDEVAT
+869 TAIIDGVAT
-878 EVIDIAHYF
+878 EVIDIAYYF
-887 EKTFDNWQMGME
+887 ERTFNNWQMGME
-899 PNAVDEQDGRKSI
+899 SVQFEVKSKRKNI

-937 IAGDATEALKLREK
+937 IASTAAEALKLREK

-974 EVRENGIWQETPMVA
+974 EVRENGIWRETPLVA
-989 LSANNS
+989 LSANS
-995 EKRSEKG
+995 SQSRFEKG
-1002 LAAGFDNYVEKLDRD
+1002 REVGFDNYVEKLDRD
-1017 TLIKAIEE
+1017 TLLKAIEE
-1025 QFGDQVSAA
+1025 QISNHETAA

>member
-1 MDDLLNEFL
+1 MLSEFL

-69 LGKFRDGEMEVTPEA
+69 LGKFRDGEMDVTPEA
-84 VTLILSALDRI
+84 VTLILKALDRI
-95 KEILEGLEQTQ
+95 KEILVGLEETQ
-106 EEPAGDDSEIINQL
+106 EEPQGDDSAIINDL
-120 NAMAEGKTPSV
+120 NAMAEGKYTGQNEV
-131 DKIEEP
+131 EEP
-137 VKIVEQVE
+137 LAVVPEVE
-145 APIEVSDERP
+145 APIEVTDERP

-177 DDDVEDDVASKGK
+177 EEAVSETEVSQSENK
-190 LESVG
+190 LDNIG
-195 GLETISVL
+195 GAETIAVL
-203 SHLFHNRVNS
+203 SHLFHNRISSDLSLKNLLDNS
-213 DPSMKDLL
+213 D
-221 KGADLRESK
+221 LRKSK
-230 KAVEAF
+230 KAVEEF
-236 FISSLENEV
+236 FLSSLKQEQCDESIVEKSFSNFIS
-245 CAEDIVESSFVEF
+245 
-258 IKNGILEDQF
+258 NGITEEQIGKTAAQLS
-268 YNTTKHLESVLEEVG
+268 SVLEEMKISPLG
-283 MSALDAEFVKE
+283 AEFVVE
-294 IYTQTSSKMLEAA
+294 IYRQSSVTMLGAVTKSLKPGNEVKKPEEAA
-307 KKNVKVATEPAK
+307 KAGK
-319 SKDVAKKAAAKEGSI
+319 AKETSI
-334 ANQSIRVGVDVLDNL
+334 ANQSIRVAVDVLDNL

-363 MQISRRAGDNEF
+363 MQISRRTGGDSEF
-375 DIPLQRLSQCTTEL
+375 SVPLQRLSQCTTEL

-405 SKLPRIIRDLQMEL
+405 SKLPRIIRDLQLEL
-419 GKKIDLQMLGAE
+419 GKKIELQMLGAD

-463 RVAAGKKE
+463 RIAADKKE

-495 GLPVEKL
+495 GLPVERL
-502 KAKALANNLAS
+502 KAKALSNNLATA
-513 EEEIAE
+513 EEIDE

-527 FIFHAGFSTAQQVTS
+527 FIFHAGFSTAQTVTS

-574 TFFIKIPLTL
+574 TFSIKIPLTL
-584 AIVSALIVESGSERF
+584 AIVSALIVKSGDDRY

-612 SNDSNHTI
+612 SKESSHKI

-639 HLNKILGFESEENA
+639 NLNKILGFEEEVDMEEKVDSEPSEI
-653 ATEDAA
+653 ATSD
-659 SEDSVS
+659 
-665 EVSVSS
+665 
-671 NEDFIIITQVGDFT
+671 DFIIITQVGDFT

-703 VAPILRDLTVFSGNT
+703 VAPILRDLSVFSGNT

-733 IANEANDAMS
+733 IANEASEVMTDL
-743 DIADQ
+743 ADQ
-748 YSDADEEELV
+748 RAEEEEDKTV
-758 SSFDDKEAILLF
+758 SKTDDREAVLLF
-770 RAGGDTKRAVPL
+770 RAGGDTMRAVPL
-782 SLVSRLEEIDVS
+782 ALVSRLEEIDVS
-794 KIEDSE
+794 KIEVSE

-814 VLINDQYDIK
+814 VLINDQYDLK
-824 SEGRQPML
+824 TEGRQSML

-839 AMGIIVDEIS
+839 AMGIIVDEIT
-849 DIKEDRLNVEL
+849 DIKEDHINVEL
-860 NSKAVGQLG
+860 NSKAIGQLG
-869 TAIIDEVAT
+869 TAIIDDKAT
-878 EVIDIAHYF
+878 EVIDIAYYF
-887 EKTFDNWQMGME
+887 EKTFNDWQLGGE
-899 PNAVDEQDGRKSI
+899 HIPAETSSKRKSI
-912 LIVDD
+912 LLVDD
-917 STFFLNLLKPLLT
+917 SAFFLNLLKPLLT
-930 ASGYNVT
+930 ASGYKVT
-937 IAGDATEALKLREK
+937 LATTASEALEMREQGLR
-951 GLDFDLIISDIDMP
+951 FDLIVSDIDMP

-974 EVRENGIWQETPMVA
+974 EVRDVGPWQEIPMVA

-995 EKRSEKG
+995 EARSKRGKE
-1002 LAAGFDNYVEKLDRD
+1002 AGFDNYVEKLDRD

-1025 QFGDQVSAA
+1025 QICEQETAA

>member
-84 VTLILSALDRI
+84 VTLILKALDRI

-106 EEPAGDDSEIINQL
+106 EEPAGDDSEIISQL
-120 NAMAEGKTPSV
+120 NDMAEGKTPQQETADVVEDVVEKPISV
-131 DKIEEP
+131 EG
-137 VKIVEQVE
+137 
-145 APIEVSDERP
+145 ERP

-167 AAFLAAPGPE
+167 AAFLAAPGP
-177 DDDVEDDVASKGK
+177 DDEEPEEAEASSSTNR
-190 LESVG
+190 LEAAG
-195 GLETISVL
+195 GAEAMALV
-203 SHLFHNRVNS
+203 SHLFHNHISS
-213 DPSMKDLL
+213 DESLKHLL
-221 KGADLRESK
+221 SGADSRNTK
-230 KAVEAF
+230 KLVEDF
-236 FISSLENEV
+236 FT
-245 CAEDIVESSFVEF
+245 SSFEKEKCSEDLIECAFSSF
-258 IKNGILEDQF
+258 IDNDIAEDQF
-268 YNTTKHLESVLEEVG
+268 YNTVKHLETALEEAG
-283 MSALDAEFVKE
+283 MSSQDAEFALE
-294 IYTQTSSKMLEAA
+294 IYSQSSTKILSAA
-307 KKNVKVATEPAK
+307 KKQGKSEVEVKKED
-319 SKDVAKKAAAKEGSI
+319 SAKKSATAKEGSI
-334 ANQSIRVGVDVLDNL
+334 ANQSIRVAVDVLDNL

-363 MQISRRAGDNEF
+363 LQISRRAGDTEF

-405 SKLPRIIRDLQMEL
+405 SKIPRIIRDLQMEL

-451 NSADHGIETIED
+451 NSADHGIEKIED

-502 KAKALANNLAS
+502 KAKALANGLAS

-527 FIFHAGFSTAQQVTS
+527 FIFHAGFSTAAQVTS

-584 AIVSALIVESGSERF
+584 AIVSALIVKSGEERF

-612 SNDSNHTI
+612 SGDSMHTI
-620 EYINSTPVLRLR
+620 EYIKDTPVLRLR

-639 HLNKILGFESEENA
+639 HLNKILGFQDANEDVVESEKQENQ
-653 ATEDAA
+653 D
-659 SEDSVS
+659 
-665 EVSVSS
+665 
-671 NEDFIIITQVGDFT
+671 DFIIITQVGEFT
-685 FGIVVDQVFD
+685 FGIVVDRVFD

-733 IANEANDAMS
+733 IANEANEAMS
-743 DIADQ
+743 DLADRR
-748 YSDADEEELV
+748 AEDEDDSLI
-758 SSFDDKEAILLF
+758 STANDKEAILLF

-782 SLVSRLEEIDVS
+782 SLVSRLEEMDVD
-794 KIEDSE
+794 KIEISE
-800 GAKMVQYRGKLMPL
+800 GTKMIQYRGKLMPL
-814 VLINDQYDIK
+814 VMINDDYEIK

-832 VFTDDDK
+832 VFTEDDK
-839 AMGIIVDEIS
+839 SMGIVVDEIS
-849 DIKEDRLNVEL
+849 DIKEDNINVEL
-860 NSKAVGQLG
+860 SSKATGQLG
-869 TAIIDEVAT
+869 TAIIDGVAT
-878 EVIDIAHYF
+878 EVIDIAYYF
-887 EKTFDNWQMGME
+887 EKTFDNWQLGAE
-899 PNAVDEQDGRKSI
+899 CSADEGKSKRKNI

-937 IAGDATEALKLREK
+937 IASTAGEALALREK
-951 GLDFDLIISDIDMP
+951 GYNFDLIISDIDMP

-974 EVRENGIWQETPMVA
+974 DVREDGRWQETPMVA
-989 LSANNS
+989 LSANGS
-995 EKRSEKG
+995 EKRFERG
-1002 LAAGFDNYVEKLDRD
+1002 REAGFDNYVEKLDRD
-1017 TLIKAIEE
+1017 TLLKAIEE
-1025 QFGDQVSAA
+1025 QIANQETAA

>member
-69 LGKFRDGEMEVTPEA
+69 LGKFRDGEMDVTPEA
-84 VTLILSALDRI
+84 VTLILNALDRI
-95 KEILEGLEQTQ
+95 KEILDGLEQTQ

-120 NAMAEGKTPSV
+120 NAMAEGKTV
-131 DKIEEP
+131 AA
-137 VKIVEQVE
+137 VKIVEPVE
-145 APIEVSDERP
+145 APIEVSDVRP
-155 TVPGEVTLDELE
+155 SVPGEATLDELE
-167 AAFLAAPGPE
+167 AAFLAAPGP
-177 DDDVEDDVASKGK
+177 DDEELAEEVVSGGK

-195 GLETISVL
+195 GVETVSVL
-203 SHLFHNRVNS
+203 SHLFHNRISS
-213 DPSMKDLL
+213 DASLNELL
-221 KGADLRESK
+221 KGADLRKSK
-230 KAVEAF
+230 KAVEEFFTSCLQNEKCDEGLVETAF
-236 FISSLENEV
+236 ADFIN
-245 CAEDIVESSFVEF
+245 
-258 IKNGILEDQF
+258 NGIAEDQF
-268 YNTTKHLESVLEEVG
+268 YNTTKHLESVCEEVG
-283 MSALDAEFVKE
+283 MSSIDAEFTKE
-294 IYTQTSSKMLEAA
+294 IYSETSKKMLEAA
-307 KKNVKVATEPAK
+307 KKNIDAAETPKKAEVATK
-319 SKDVAKKAAAKEGSI
+319 SGGKEGSI
-334 ANQSIRVGVDVLDNL
+334 ANQSIRVAVDVLDNL

-363 MQISRRAGDNEF
+363 MQISRRSGENEF
-375 DIPLQRLSQCTTEL
+375 EIPLQRLSQCTTEL

-419 GKKIDLQMLGAE
+419 GKKIELQMLGAD

-451 NSADHGIETIED
+451 NSADHGVETIED
-463 RVAAGKKE
+463 RIAAGKKE

-502 KAKALANNLAS
+502 KAKALANELAT

-527 FIFHAGFSTAQQVTS
+527 FIFHAGFSTAAQVTS

-584 AIVSALIVESGSERF
+584 AIVSALIVESGDERY

-612 SNDSNHTI
+612 SGDSNHNI

-639 HLNKILGFESEENA
+639 HLNKILGFE
-653 ATEDAA
+653 
-659 SEDSVS
+659 
-665 EVSVSS
+665 EV
-671 NEDFIIITQVGDFT
+671 NEDQSGENTREEFIIITQVGDFT

-703 VAPILRDLTVFSGNT
+703 VAPILRDLNVFSGNT

-733 IANEANDAMS
+733 IASEANEAMADL
-743 DIADQ
+743 ADQ
-748 YSDADEEELV
+748 KAEEDETNALAT
-758 SSFDDKEAILLF
+758 FDDKEAILLF
-770 RAGGDTKRAVPL
+770 RAGGETKRAVPL

-794 KIEDSE
+794 KIEVSE
-800 GAKMVQYRGKLMPL
+800 GNKMVQYRGKLMPL

-849 DIKEDRLNVEL
+849 DIKEDRINVEL
-860 NSKAVGQLG
+860 DSKAVGQLG
-869 TAIIDEVAT
+869 TAIVDGIAT

-887 EKTFDNWQMGME
+887 EKTFNNWQMGMDVM
-899 PNAVDEQDGRKSI
+899 PDVVTSRRKNI

-930 ASGYNVT
+930 AAGYNVT
-937 IAGDATEALKLREK
+937 IAATASEALEFREQ
-951 GLDFDLIISDIDMP
+951 GFDFDLIVSDIDMP

-974 EVRENGIWQETPMVA
+974 EVREEGIWQETPMVA
-989 LSANNS
+989 LSANSS
-995 EKRSEKG
+995 EKRFERG
-1002 LAAGFDNYVEKLDRD
+1002 REAGFDNYVEKLDRD
-1017 TLIKAIEE
+1017 TLLKAIEE
-1025 QFGDQVSAA
+1025 QISDQENAA

>member
-57 RLEAVAHSGENV
+57 RLESVAHSGENV

-84 VTLILSALDRI
+84 VTLILKALDRI
-95 KEILEGLEQTQ
+95 KEILEGLEETQ
-106 EEPAGDDSEIINQL
+106 EEPAGDDSEIIDQL
-120 NAMAEGKTPSV
+120 NAMAAGEAAPAAKV
-131 DKIEEP
+131 EEEP
-137 VKIVEQVE
+137 VVVVEE
-145 APIEVSDERP
+145 ERP

-167 AAFLAAPGPE
+167 AAFLAAPGPDDE
-177 DDDVEDDVASKGK
+177 DPADEPAASGRMESIGGAETVA
-190 LESVG
+190 V
-195 GLETISVL
+195 I
-203 SHLFHNRVNS
+203 SHLFHNRINS
-213 DPSMKDLL
+213 DATLKALL
-221 KGADLRESK
+221 QGADLRASK
-230 KAVEAF
+230 KAVEDF
-236 FISSLENEV
+236 FTASIEAEKCADDKVEV
-245 CAEDIVESSFVEF
+245 SFANF
-258 IKNGILEDQF
+258 INAGIAEDQF
-268 YNTTKHLESVLEEVG
+268 YNTTVHLESVLEEVG
-283 MSALDAEFVKE
+283 LSSIDAEFVKE
-294 IYTQTSSKMLEAA
+294 LYNQSSEKMLGAAKKKAAPAEKKPEAA
-307 KKNVKVATEPAK
+307 KKAG
-319 SKDVAKKAAAKEGSI
+319 SAKEGSI
-334 ANQSIRVGVDVLDNL
+334 ANQSIRVNVDVLDNL

-363 MQISRRAGDNEF
+363 MQISRRAGDNDF

-451 NSADHGIETIED
+451 NSADHGIEKVED
-463 RVAAGKKE
+463 RIAVGKKE

-495 GLPVEKL
+495 GLSVEKL
-502 KAKALANNLAS
+502 KAKALKNELAT

-527 FIFHAGFSTAQQVTS
+527 FIFHAGFSTAAKVTS

-584 AIVSALIVESGSERF
+584 AIVSALIVESGDERF

-612 SNDSNHTI
+612 SSDSMHTI

-639 HLNKILGFESEENA
+639 HLNKILGFETDEEIVEA
-653 ATEDAA
+653 QQEA
-659 SEDSVS
+659 SH
-665 EVSVSS
+665 
-671 NEDFIIITQVGDFT
+671 EDFIIITQVGDFT
-685 FGIVVDQVFD
+685 FGIVVDRVFD

-733 IANEANDAMS
+733 IATEANEAMS

-748 YSDADEEELV
+748 RGDDEEESLV
-758 SSFDDKEAILLF
+758 SNFDDKEAILLF

-782 SLVSRLEEIDVS
+782 SLVSRLEEVDVS
-794 KIEDSE
+794 RIEISE
-800 GAKMVQYRGKLMPL
+800 GTKMVQYRGKLMPL
-814 VLINDQYDIK
+814 VMINDQYEIR

-832 VFTDDDK
+832 VFTDDEK
-839 AMGIIVDEIS
+839 SMGVIVDEIS
-849 DIKEDRLNVEL
+849 DIKEDTINVEL
-860 NSKAVGQLG
+860 ESKAIGQLG
-869 TAIIDEVAT
+869 TAIIDGEAT
-878 EVIDIAHYF
+878 EVIDIAYYF
-887 EKTFDNWQMGME
+887 EKTFNNWQLGAE
-899 PNAVDEQDGRKSI
+899 TAEVESKPKRKNI

-917 STFFLNLLKPLLT
+917 STFFLNLLKPLLAT
-930 ASGYNVT
+930 AGYNVT
-937 IAGDATEALKLREK
+937 IASTANEALELREK
-951 GLDFDLIISDIDMP
+951 GYEFDLIVSDIDMP
-965 EMNGFEFAE
+965 EMDGYAFAE
-974 EVRENGIWQETPMVA
+974 EVREAGEWQETPMVA
-989 LSANNS
+989 LSAHSS
-995 EKRSEKG
+995 EKRFARGRE
-1002 LAAGFDNYVEKLDRD
+1002 AGFDNYVEKLDRD
-1017 TLIKAIEE
+1017 TLLKAIEE
-1025 QFGDQVSAA
+1025 QIADQETAA

>member
-10 TETFESIEVVDVELV
+10 TETFESIEVVDLELV

-69 LGKFRDGEMEVTPEA
+69 LGKFRDGEMKVTPEA
-84 VTLILSALDRI
+84 VTLILTALDRI
-95 KEILEGLEQTQ
+95 KEILVGLEQNQQ
-106 EEPAGDDSEIINQL
+106 EPSGDDSEIINQL
-120 NAMAEGKTPSV
+120 NAMAEGNLYLVETPKV
-131 DKIEEP
+131 IE
-137 VKIVEQVE
+137 E
-145 APIEVSDERP
+145 APIMVSDVRP
-155 TVPGEVTLDELE
+155 SVPGEVTLDELE
-167 AAFLAAPGPE
+167 AAFLAAPGPDDE
-177 DDDVEDDVASKGK
+177 DPVEEAVNV
-190 LESVG
+190 SVQ
-195 GLETISVL
+195 ETVKAAE
-203 SHLFHNRVNS
+203 V
-213 DPSMKDLL
+213 
-221 KGADLRESK
+221 K
-230 KAVEAF
+230 K
-236 FISSLENEV
+236 
-245 CAEDIVESSFVEF
+245 
-258 IKNGILEDQF
+258 
-268 YNTTKHLESVLEEVG
+268 EEV
-283 MSALDAEFVKE
+283 VKANG
-294 IYTQTSSKMLEAA
+294 SS
-307 KKNVKVATEPAK
+307 
-319 SKDVAKKAAAKEGSI
+319 KEGSI
-334 ANQSIRVGVDVLDNL
+334 ANQSIRVTVDVLDNL

-363 MQISRRAGDNEF
+363 MQISRRTGESEF
-375 DIPLQRLSQCTTEL
+375 AIPLQRLSQCTTEL

-419 GKKIDLQMLGAE
+419 GKKIDLQMLGAD

-451 NSADHGIETIED
+451 NSADHGIEKIED
-463 RVAAGKKE
+463 RIAAGKKE

-495 GLPVEKL
+495 GLSVEKL
-502 KAKALANNLAS
+502 KAKALSNGLAT
-513 EEEIAE
+513 EEELAE

-527 FIFHAGFSTAQQVTS
+527 FIFHAGFSTAAKVTS

-553 RTNIEKIGGTIE
+553 RSNIEKIGGAIE

-574 TFFIKIPLTL
+574 TFLIKIPLTL
-584 AIVSALIVESGSERF
+584 AIVSALIVESGTERF

-612 SNDSNHTI
+612 SGDSNHKI

-639 HLNKILGFESEENA
+639 HLNKILGFEEGDNM
-653 ATEDAA
+653 DA
-659 SEDSVS
+659 DSLR
-665 EVSVSS
+665 
-671 NEDFIIITQVGDFT
+671 EDFIIITQVGDFT
-685 FGIVVDQVFD
+685 FGIVVDRVFD

-703 VAPILRDLTVFSGNT
+703 VAPILRDLNVFSGNT

-733 IANEANDAMS
+733 IASEANEAMS
-743 DIADQ
+743 ELSDQ
-748 YSDADEEELV
+748 RAEEEDDV
-758 SSFDDKEAILLF
+758 SRATFEDKEAILLF

-794 KIEDSE
+794 KIEISE
-800 GAKMVQYRGKLMPL
+800 GNKMVQYRGKLMPL
-814 VLINDQYDIK
+814 VLINDKYDIK

-832 VFTDDDK
+832 VFTNDDK

-849 DIKEDRLNVEL
+849 DIKEDSIKVEL
-860 NSKAVGQLG
+860 SSKAIGQLG
-869 TAIIDEVAT
+869 TAIIDGVAT
-878 EVIDIAHYF
+878 EVIDIAYYF
-887 EKTFDNWQMGME
+887 EKTFNDWQMGMDAIPVE
-899 PNAVDEQDGRKSI
+899 LKSKRKNI

-937 IAGDATEALKLREK
+937 IASTAVEALKLREK

-965 EMNGFEFAE
+965 EMNG
-974 EVRENGIWQETPMVA
+974 
-989 LSANNS
+989 
-995 EKRSEKG
+995 
-1002 LAAGFDNYVEKLDRD
+1002 
-1017 TLIKAIEE
+1017 
-1025 QFGDQVSAA
+1025 

>member
-69 LGKFRDGEMEVTPEA
+69 LGKFRDGEMDVTPEA
-84 VTLILSALDRI
+84 VTLILNALDRI

-120 NAMAEGKTPSV
+120 NAMAEGKAPV
-131 DKIEEP
+131 QEE
-137 VKIVEQVE
+137 KQEEIIVE
-145 APIEVSDERP
+145 DERP
-155 TVPGEVTLDELE
+155 TVPGEVSLDELE
-167 AAFLAAPGPE
+167 AAFLAAPGPDDE
-177 DDDVEDDVASKGK
+177 DPEETAEASGK
-190 LESVG
+190 LASIG
-195 GLETISVL
+195 GVDTISVL
-203 SHLFHNRVNS
+203 SHLFHNRILS
-213 DPSMKDLL
+213 DASTKELL
-221 KGADLRESK
+221 AGVDLRKSK
-230 KAVEAF
+230 KSVEAF
-236 FISSLENEV
+236 FIAALETEA
-245 CAEDIVESSFVEF
+245 CPEDMIESSFFSFVE
-258 IKNGILEDQF
+258 KGIAEDQF
-268 YNTTKHLESVLEEVG
+268 YNSVKHLEGVLEEVG
-283 MSALDAEFVKE
+283 ASTLDAEFVKE
-294 IYTQTSSKMLEAA
+294 IYSQTSSKMIAAA
-307 KKNVKVATEPAK
+307 KKNAAPAADK
-319 SKDVAKKAAAKEGSI
+319 KTPEKADKKAGTAKEGSI
-334 ANQSIRVGVDVLDNL
+334 ANQSIRVAVDVLDNL

-363 MQISRRAGDNEF
+363 LQISRRAGDSEF

-451 NSADHGIETIED
+451 NSADHGIEKIED
-463 RVAAGKKE
+463 RLAAGKKE

-502 KAKALANNLAS
+502 KAKALKNNLAT

-527 FIFHAGFSTAQQVTS
+527 FIFHAGFSTAAQVTS

-584 AIVSALIVESGSERF
+584 AIVSALIVESGEERF

-612 SNDSNHTI
+612 SNDSMHKI
-620 EYINSTPVLRLR
+620 EFINDTPVLRLR
-632 DRLLPLL
+632 DRLLPLM
-639 HLNKILGFESEENA
+639 HLNKILGFETEEDIVSEQ
-653 ATEDAA
+653 
-659 SEDSVS
+659 DSVR
-665 EVSVSS
+665 
-671 NEDFIIITQVGDFT
+671 EDFIIITQVGDFT
-685 FGIVVDQVFD
+685 FGIVVDRVFD

-703 VAPILRDLTVFSGNT
+703 VAPILRDLNVFSGNT

-733 IANEANDAMS
+733 IANEANEAMS
-743 DIADQ
+743 DLSDQKAAD
-748 YSDADEEELV
+748 DDENLV
-758 SSFDDKEAILLF
+758 SMVDDKEAILLF

-794 KIEDSE
+794 KIEVSE
-800 GAKMVQYRGKLMPL
+800 GTQMVQYRGKLMPL
-814 VLINDQYDIK
+814 VMINDDYEIK

-832 VFTDDDK
+832 VFTDEDK

-849 DIKEDRLNVEL
+849 DIKEDSINVEL
-860 NSKAVGQLG
+860 SSKAIGQLG
-869 TAIIDEVAT
+869 TAIIDGVAT

-887 EKTFDNWQMGME
+887 EKTFNDWHMGVE
-899 PNAVDEQDGRKSI
+899 SAQVDAKLKRKNI

-930 ASGYNVT
+930 TSGYNVT
-937 IAGDATEALKLREK
+937 IASTADEALELREQ
-951 GLDFDLIISDIDMP
+951 GYNFDLIISDIDMP
-965 EMNGFEFAE
+965 GMDGFEFAE
-974 EVRENGIWQETPMVA
+974 EVREDGIWQETPLVA
-989 LSANNS
+989 LSANS
-995 EKRSEKG
+995 SQGRFDRGRE
-1002 LAAGFDNYVEKLDRD
+1002 AGFNNYVEKLDRD
-1017 TLIKAIEE
+1017 TLIQAIEE
-1025 QFGDQVSAA
+1025 QFADQETAA

>member
-69 LGKFRDGEMEVTPEA
+69 LGKFRDGEMKVTPEA

-95 KEILEGLEQTQ
+95 KEILDGLEQTQ

-120 NAMAEGKTPSV
+120 NAMAAGEAVTVAVVEEKPIVV
-131 DKIEEP
+131 D
-137 VKIVEQVE
+137 
-145 APIEVSDERP
+145 DERP

-167 AAFLAAPGPE
+167 AAFLAAPGPDDNPE
-177 DDDVEDDVASKGK
+177 DEPAVSGRM
-190 LESVG
+190 ESIG
-195 GLETISVL
+195 GAETVSVIA
-203 SHLFHNRVNS
+203 HLFHNRLNADAS
-213 DPSMKDLL
+213 L
-221 KGADLRESK
+221 KGLLQDSDARASK
-230 KAVEAF
+230 KSFEGFLIASIENDKCATELVEVAF
-236 FISSLENEV
+236 ESFIN
-245 CAEDIVESSFVEF
+245 A
-258 IKNGILEDQF
+258 GIAEDQF
-268 YNTTKHLESVLEEVG
+268 YKTATHFESVLEEVDL
-283 MSALDAEFVKE
+283 STVDAEFIKE
-294 IYTQTSSKMLEAA
+294 LYSQSSAPMLEAA
-307 KKNVKVATEPAK
+307 KKNSVAPA
-319 SKDVAKKAAAKEGSI
+319 ANTQETTKKAGSAKEGSI
-334 ANQSIRVGVDVLDNL
+334 ANQSIRVTVDVLDNL

-363 MQISRRAGDNEF
+363 MQISRRAGDNDFE
-375 DIPLQRLSQCTTEL
+375 IPLQRLSQCTTEL

-451 NSADHGIETIED
+451 NSADHGIEKIED
-463 RVAAGKKE
+463 RISAGKKE

-495 GLPVEKL
+495 GLSVEKL
-502 KAKALANNLAS
+502 KAKALKNELAT
-513 EEEIAE
+513 EEELAE
-519 MSDQQIQR
+519 MSDQQVQR
-527 FIFHAGFSTAQQVTS
+527 FIFHAGFSTAAQVTS

-584 AIVSALIVESGSERF
+584 AIVSALIVKSGDERF

-612 SNDSNHTI
+612 SNDSTHTI

-639 HLNKILGFESEENA
+639 HLNKILGFETEEDLVQADKGENR
-653 ATEDAA
+653 
-659 SEDSVS
+659 
-665 EVSVSS
+665 
-671 NEDFIIITQVGDFT
+671 EDFIIITQVGEFT
-685 FGIVVDQVFD
+685 FGIVVDRVYD

-733 IANEANDAMS
+733 IASEANEAMS
-743 DIADQ
+743 DI
-748 YSDADEEELV
+748 SDKNGDEEEDDLAL
-758 SSFDDKEAILLF
+758 SFDDKEAILLF

-782 SLVSRLEEIDVS
+782 SLVSRLEEVDVS
-794 KIEDSE
+794 RIEVSE
-800 GAKMVQYRGKLMPL
+800 GSKMVQYRGKLMPL
-814 VLINDQYDIK
+814 VMINDQYEIR

-832 VFTDDDK
+832 VFTEDK
-839 AMGIIVDEIS
+839 KSMGVIVDEIS
-849 DIKEDRLNVEL
+849 DIKEDKINVEL
-860 NSKAVGQLG
+860 NSKAIGQLG
-869 TAIIDEVAT
+869 TAIIDGVAT
-878 EVIDIAHYF
+878 EVIDIAYYF
-887 EKTFDNWQMGME
+887 EQTFNDWQLGE
-899 PNAVDEQDGRKSI
+899 ESTEVDVKLKRKNI

-917 STFFLNLLKPLLT
+917 STFFLNLLKPLLAT
-930 ASGYNVT
+930 AGYNVR
-937 IAGDATEALKLREK
+937 IASTAKEALELREK
-951 GLDFDLIISDIDMP
+951 GYEFDLIVSDIDMP
-965 EMNGFEFAE
+965 EMDGFEFAE
-974 EVRENGIWQETPMVA
+974 TVRQGGNWSETPMVA
-989 LSANNS
+989 LSAQSS
-995 EKRSEKG
+995 EKRFERG
-1002 LAAGFDNYVEKLDRD
+1002 RAAGFDNYVEKLDRD
-1017 TLIKAIEE
+1017 TLLKAIEE
-1025 QFGDQVSAA
+1025 QITDQETAA